1 VESTRSIIHLDM
13 DAFYASVE
21 QLDHP
26 AYRGKP
32 VVVGADPRG
41 GAGRGVVAA
50 CSYEARK
57 FGIRS
62 ALPISRAYRL
72 CPIAVFVRPRG
83 DRYAE
88 MSDRIFA
95 ILREYTDLMEP
106 LSIDEAFLDV
116 TASQRLFGPAAE
128 IGRALKARIRAELGL
143 VASIG
148 LAPNKF
154 LAKVGSDLGKPDGF
168 VVVAPGQERA
178 FLDPLPISR
187 LWGVGPKTEV
197 RLNQM
202 GFQTIGQI
210 ARTPLATL
218 EDTLGQGGR
227 DLWELANGLDGRS
240 VEPEQESKSIGA
252 EHTFAE
258 DTADREQIRR
268 TLLELSDRVGQRLRR
283 EEVLAGGV
291 TLKFRDH
298 RFHTVTRA
306 AALDQPTDV
315 GDTLFREACA
325 LLGKVE
331 WRGSQVRL
339 LGVTATR
346 LRPAAAPPEGQLP
359 LFPGRPDPR
368 RNLARTVDKIR
379 ERFGGEAITRAS
391 LLAESRAPRAESRER
406 RAENRDERA
415 ASREARKA
423 VRQPRTTK
431 GST

>member
-1 VESTRSIIHLDM
+1 MTAIRAIIHLDM

-32 VVVGADPRG
+32 VVVGADPKG

-50 CSYEARK
+50 CSYEARR

-62 ALPISRAYRL
+62 AMPISRAYRL
-72 CPIAVFVRPRG
+72 CPAAVFVRPRG

-116 TASQRLFGPAAE
+116 TASQRLFGPAE
-128 IGRALKARIRAELGL
+128 QIGRTLKARIRSELGL

-154 LAKVGSDLGKPDGF
+154 LAKVGSDLGKPDGY
-168 VVVAPGQERA
+168 VTVAPGQERA

-187 LWGVGPKTEV
+187 LWGVGPKTEA
-197 RLNQM
+197 RLHQM

-210 ARTPLATL
+210 ARTPLTTL
-218 EDTLGQGGR
+218 EETLGQGGR
-227 DLWELANGLDGRS
+227 DIWEMANGEDDRL
-240 VEPEQESKSIGA
+240 VEPEQEAKSIGT
-252 EHTFAE
+252 EHTFSE
-258 DTADREQIRR
+258 DTEDSAVIRR
-268 TLLELSDRVGQRLRR
+268 TLLELSDKVGSRLRQ
-283 EEVLAGGV
+283 EGLLAGGV

-306 AALDQPTDV
+306 AILEPPTDV
-315 GDTLFREACA
+315 GDDLFREAWR
-325 LLGKVE
+325 LLQRVE
-331 WRGSQVRL
+331 WKGSRVRL
-339 LGVTATR
+339 VGVTATR
-346 LRPAAAPPEGQLP
+346 LAPASGPAVGQLS
-359 LFPGRPDPR
+359 LFSPT
-368 RNLARTVDKIR
+368 RNAKQELARVVDEIR
-379 ERFGGEAITRAS
+379 DRYGQTAINRAS
-391 LLAESRAPRAESRER
+391 LLEPRPTGKGCGK
-406 RAENRDERA
+406 
-415 ASREARKA
+415 KA
-423 VRQPRTTK
+423 GR
-431 GST
+431 